1 VTAVIVLSSLAA
13 GAAPSGQPPHAAVA
27 EARVSADNCAPV
39 GRWSTSAGDAT
50 TTEAIVGRA
59 LRAGIVLLGES
70 HDSAEHHRWQLQT
83 LTALHVRQPQ
93 MVIALEMFPRRLQP
107 VLDRWVAGGSSEAE
121 FLREAAGSDGGG
133 FDLALYLPIFHF
145 ARMNRVPL
153 VAVNVDRSLT
163 REVAEKG
170 FAAVPAERR
179 EGIGVPAPALPA
191 YEDML
196 LDSWREH
203 APPDQADR
211 PARRDDVQFRRFVE
225 SQLVWDRAMAQG
237 ISDALESRPGTVVA
251 ALMGSGHVE
260 HGWGVAHQLRALG
273 RPAPLMLMPF
283 DRSGDCAE
291 LAAGM
296 ADAVF
301 GVAAPAAPAPLSP
314 HASPPRPRLGVRLEA
329 TEDGVRLSEVTP
341 GSVAERAGL
350 RAGDL
355 LVSVAGR
362 TPMLPIEVAAAVM
375 RQPAGTWLPIVVR
388 RDDQELEFVARF
400 PAEPEP

>member
-1 VTAVIVLSSLAA
+1 
-13 GAAPSGQPPHAAVA
+13 
-27 EARVSADNCAPV
+27 
-39 GRWSTSAGDAT
+39 
-50 TTEAIVGRA
+50 
-59 LRAGIVLLGES
+59 
-70 HDSAEHHRWQLQT
+70 
-83 LTALHVRQPQ
+83 
-93 MVIALEMFPRRLQP
+93 
-107 VLDRWVAGGSSEAE
+107 
-121 FLREAAGSDGGG
+121 
-133 FDLALYLPIFHF
+133 
-145 ARMNRVPL
+145 MNRVPL

-170 FAAVPAERR
+170 FTAVPAARR

-196 LDSWREH
+196 FESWREH
-203 APPDQADR
+203 APADQADA
-211 PARRDDVQFRRFVE
+211 PASRDDAAFRHFVE

-237 ISDALESRPGTVVA
+237 ISDALEQHRGAVVA

-260 HGWGVAHQLRALG
+260 YGWGVAHQLRALG
-273 RPAPLMLMPF
+273 RAAPLMLLPY
-283 DRSGDCAE
+283 DRGSDCAE
-291 LAAGM
+291 LAAGI

-329 TEDGVRLSEVTP
+329 TGDGVRLSEVTP
-341 GSVAERAGL
+341 GSLAEHSGL

-355 LVSVAGR
+355 LVTVAGR
-362 TPMLPIEVAAAVM
+362 TPLLPIEVAAAVM

-388 RDDQELEFVARF
+388 RGEQELEIIARF